1 MLRIT
6 ALTQQ
11 YAAIGVA
18 NNIIVDMHELGLC
31 TIKRVLGGSLLI
43 LSDVKKPVLLS
54 RITTVGWDRKLKDAP
69 IYVVNEKQYQNRIP
83 PEQRKLWWKKEIEMT
98 SSKQEKSL
106 AEQLKSGEL
115 MTETNMMKKGKR

>member
-1 MLRIT
+1 MPRVIDEP
-6 ALTQQ
+6 AV
-11 YAAIGVA
+11 IG
-18 NNIIVDMHELGLC
+18 
-31 TIKRVLGGSLLI
+31 IKRVLGGTLLT

-83 PEQRKLWWKKEIEMT
+83 PDQRKLWWKKEIEMT